1 MPKSAN
7 NLIVVV
13 LSITLCACSGFS
25 RHDAGIAVGIDGLA
39 CVGEIETPHVG
50 LTETV
55 DQALLDQA
63 LGASGKGGICAG
75 KVFTVHKETR
85 VYRVW
90 DSSKSYTQLG
100 RWWSLSKPEGP
111 RATYRHEY
119 AICPS
124 WSALDHLVSCDVK
137 PGTSIV
143 IGTTQSATCDDGL
156 YQKTSLN
163 QVYIPIDSTTS
174 NVLVENCRDDGV
186 WPATATKPSD

>member
-25 RHDAGIAVGIDGLA
+25 RHDAGTAVGIDGLA

-50 LTETV
+50 VTETV

-75 KVFTVHKETR
+75 KVFTVQGETR

-100 RWWSLSKPEGP
+100 RWF
-111 RATYRHEY
+111 
-119 AICPS
+119 
-124 WSALDHLVSCDVK
+124 V
-137 PGTSIV
+137 
-143 IGTTQSATCDDGL
+143 
-156 YQKTSLN
+156 
-163 QVYIPIDSTTS
+163 
-174 NVLVENCRDDGV
+174 
-186 WPATATKPSD
+186 